1 MALGRY
7 GLVESAALRSRR
19 AQRWVPIDVGNPT
32 QGRLLG
38 LELEALVGREVEDDC
53 ALPLALCAFGSAYA
67 LSLSHEIGVGGPTC
81 GVPPGAAG

>member
-32 QGRLLG
+32 QGRLLV
-38 LELEALVGREVEDDC
+38 LELEALVGREVEEDVV
-53 ALPLALCAFGSAYA
+53 LAASGADL
-67 LSLSHEIGVGGPTC
+67 GG
-81 GVPPGAAG
+81 GAVRVLKAHH

>member
-32 QGRLLG
+32 QGRLLV
-38 LELEALVGREVEDDC
+38 LELEALVGREVEEDVV
-53 ALPLALCAFGSAYA
+53 LAASGADL
-67 LSLSHEIGVGGPTC
+67 GG
-81 GVPPGAAG
+81 GAVRVR